1 MAYSQT
7 KVIIGGLAHVPI
19 LIFIFN
25 LIKGKF
31 ASKAVDLKVDEVKV
45 KETKIKLAEP
55 KKKEIKPE
63 DDQKIEVKEEV
74 LAEEGQTEDGKKIED
89 KEEVLAEEGVTEDE
103 KKKWN

>member
-31 ASKAVDLKVDEVKV
+31 ASKSSDLNVVEVKD
-45 KETKIKLAEP
+45 EQPKIKVAEV
-55 KKKEIKPE
+55 KKEEIKPQE
-63 DDQKIEVKEEV
+63 DKKSIVNQESFIQEQENPQDEIESEVKE
-74 LAEEGQTEDGKKIED
+74 D
-89 KEEVLAEEGVTEDE
+89 
-103 KKKWN
+103 

>member
-31 ASKAVDLKVDEVKV
+31 ASKSSDLNVVEVKD
-45 KETKIKLAEP
+45 EQPKIKVAEL
-55 KKKEIKPE
+55 KKEEIKPQE
-63 DDQKIEVKEEV
+63 DKKSVVNQESLIEEKENPQDEIESEVKE
-74 LAEEGQTEDGKKIED
+74 D
-89 KEEVLAEEGVTEDE
+89 
-103 KKKWN
+103 

>member
-31 ASKAVDLKVDEVKV
+31 ASKTAELNVAEVKD
-45 KETKIKLAEP
+45 EQPKIKVAEL
-55 KKKEIKPE
+55 KKEEIKPQ
-63 DDQKIEVKEEV
+63 DDKKSIVNQELLIEEQENQ
-74 LAEEGQTEDGKKIED
+74 EEGRKSEIKEDE
-89 KEEVLAEEGVTEDE
+89 EEGKEVS
-103 KKKWN
+103 

>member
-31 ASKAVDLKVDEVKV
+31 ASKSSDLNVVEVKD
-45 KETKIKLAEP
+45 EQPKIKVAEL
-55 KKKEIKPE
+55 KKEEIKPQE
-63 DDQKIEVKEEV
+63 DKKNIVNQESLIEEQENPQDEIESEVKE
-74 LAEEGQTEDGKKIED
+74 D
-89 KEEVLAEEGVTEDE
+89 
-103 KKKWN
+103 